1 MRVSVGVDLHK
12 GQFTVYWLSENRDES
27 EFERYVTDASDYERF
42 EKRLQLYS
50 DNGYV
55 VRVAVEATGN
65 ARYFKN
71 RVERSGIEVVVIN
84 TLKFKII
91 NESVKKTDRHDARTI
106 AEFLEKD
113 MLPESWLCSEKSEEL
128 RRILKSRTT
137 LVRTMV
143 TLKNQVHGLLLGYGI
158 ETKRG
163 QLQSKKERR
172 RVLSVLEEQ
181 GLAGWAVE
189 PLLETIDALGF
200 EVKKLEKLLAERVRG
215 DRMVELLMTIPGTG
229 LITAATVRAYV
240 DDISRFR
247 AYKHFS
253 SYAGLAP
260 WVQGSNDHYRYGRI
274 TKRGPEP
281 LRTALVQM
289 VLGMVRNQKR
299 TGGYRLMQTY
309 RAMKPHKGSGTTIIA
324 TARKLSKIVW
334 HLLTNDE
341 PFDAIEMTDPKIQKT
356 AIGMRSAA
364 PAA

>member
-1 MRVSVGVDLHK
+1 MQISVGVDLHK
-12 GQFTVYWLSENRDES
+12 GQFTVYWLSEERRES
-27 EFERYVTDASDYERF
+27 RFERYVTNAAGYKGF
-42 EKRLQLYS
+42 ENRLRMYVE
-50 DNGYV
+50 NGYL

-71 RVERSGIEVVVIN
+71 RVERVGIEVVVIN
-84 TLKFKII
+84 TLKFKVI

-113 MLPESWLCSEKSEEL
+113 ILPVSWLCSEKSEEL

-137 LVRTMV
+137 LVRAMV
-143 TLKNQVHGLLLGYGI
+143 TLKNQVHGLLFGYGI

-172 RVLSVLEEQ
+172 RILDVLAEQ
-181 GLAGWAVE
+181 GLTGYAVE
-189 PLLETIDALGF
+189 PLLDTIDTLAG
-200 EVKKLEKLLAERVRG
+200 EVKKLEKILTEQVSG
-215 DRMVELLMTIPGTG
+215 DRMVQLLMTIPGTG

-247 AYKHFS
+247 EYKHFS

-260 WVQGSNDHYRYGRI
+260 WVQGSNDRYRYGHI

-299 TGGYRLMQTY
+299 TGEYRLMLTY
-309 RAMKPHKGSGTTIIA
+309 RLMKLHKGSGTTIIA

-334 HLLTNDE
+334 HMLMNDE
-341 PFDAIEMTDPKIQKT
+341 PFDSKEMTNPKIQKIARQMQT
-356 AIGMRSAA
+356 AE

>member
-1 MRVSVGVDLHK
+1 MQMSVGVDLHK
-12 GQFTVYWLSENRDES
+12 GQFTVYWLSGERSES
-27 EFERYVTDASDYERF
+27 QFERYSTSATGYRQFENRLRLYEG
-42 EKRLQLYS
+42 
-50 DNGYV
+50 NGYV
-55 VRVAVEATGN
+55 VGVAVEATGS

-71 RVERSGIEVVVIN
+71 RMERIGIEVVVIN
-84 TLKFKII
+84 TLKFKVV

-128 RRILKSRTT
+128 RRILKSRTV
-137 LVRTMV
+137 LVRSMV

-172 RVLSVLEEQ
+172 RILDVLAEQ
-181 GLAGWAVE
+181 GLAGYAVE
-189 PLLETIDALGF
+189 PLLDTIDTLAG
-200 EVKKLEKLLAERVRG
+200 EVKKLEKVLIEQVKG
-215 DRMVELLMTIPGTG
+215 DRMVELLMSIPGTG

-240 DDISRFR
+240 DDINRFR
-247 AYKHFS
+247 EYKHFS

-260 WVQGSNDHYRYGRI
+260 WVQGSNDHYRYGHI

-299 TGGYRLMQTY
+299 TGAYRIMQTY
-309 RAMKPHKGSGTTIIA
+309 RSMKPHKGSGTTIIA

-334 HLLTNDE
+334 HMLTNDE
-341 PFDAIEMTDPKIQKT
+341 PFNPQEMTDPKIQRIVKE
-356 AIGMRSAA
+356 MQSAA

>member
-1 MRVSVGVDLHK
+1 MQMSVGVDLHK
-12 GQFTVYWLSENRDES
+12 GQFTVYWMSEDRSES
-27 EFERYVTDASDYERF
+27 RFDRYETHAAGYERF
-42 EKRLQLYS
+42 EDRLRLYS
-50 DNGYV
+50 GNGYL
-55 VRVAVEATGN
+55 VRVAVEASGGV
-65 ARYFKN
+65 RYFKN
-71 RVERSGIEVVVIN
+71 RIERVGIEVLVIN
-84 TLKFKII
+84 TLKFKVI

-106 AEFLEKD
+106 AEFLEKQ
-113 MLPESWLCSEKSEEL
+113 MLPVSRLCSEKSEEL

-137 LVRTMV
+137 LVRSMV

-172 RVLSVLEEQ
+172 RVLNVLEEQ
-181 GLAGWAVE
+181 DLAGWAVE
-189 PLLETIDALGF
+189 PLLETIDALAG
-200 EVKKLEKLLAERVRG
+200 EVKKLEKLLAEQVRG

-240 DDISRFR
+240 DDVSRFR
-247 AYKHFS
+247 EYKQFS

-260 WVQGSNDHYRYGRI
+260 WVQGSNDRYRYGRI

-289 VLGMVRNQKR
+289 VMGMIRNQKR

-334 HLLTNDE
+334 HMLTNDE
-341 PFDAIEMTDPKIQKT
+341 PFDPIEMTDPKIQKI
-356 AIGMRSAA
+356 AIEMRSAA

>member
-1 MRVSVGVDLHK
+1 MQMSVGVDLHK
-12 GQFTVYWLSENRDES
+12 GQFTVYWLSEERGES
-27 EFERYVTDASDYERF
+27 QFERYATDESGYERF
-42 EKRLQLYS
+42 EKRLRLHS
-50 DNGYV
+50 ENGYV
-55 VRVAVEATGN
+55 VRVAVEATGS

-71 RVERSGIEVVVIN
+71 RVERVGIDVLVIN
-84 TLKFKII
+84 TLKFKVI

-181 GLAGWAVE
+181 DLAGWAVE
-189 PLLETIDALGF
+189 PLLDTIDALNT

-215 DRMVELLMTIPGTG
+215 DRVVELLMSIPGTG

-247 AYKHFS
+247 EYKQFS

-260 WVQGSNDHYRYGRI
+260 WVQGSNDHYRYGHI

-299 TGGYRLMQTY
+299 TGAYRLMQTY
-309 RAMKPHKGSGTTIIA
+309 QAMKPHKGSGTTIIA
-324 TARKLSKIVW
+324 TARKHSKIVW
-334 HLLTNDE
+334 HMLANDE
-341 PFDAIEMTDPKIQKT
+341 PFDPLEMSDPKIQKIAGEMKT
-356 AIGMRSAA
+356 AA

>member
-1 MRVSVGVDLHK
+1 MQMSVGVDLHK
-12 GQFTVYWLSENRDES
+12 GQFTVYWLSEERVES
-27 EFERYVTDASDYERF
+27 QFERYVTDASGYERF
-42 EKRLQLYS
+42 ENRLRLYS
-50 DNGYV
+50 ENGYL

-65 ARYFKN
+65 TRYFKN
-71 RVERSGIEVVVIN
+71 RVERVGIDVLVIN
-84 TLKFKII
+84 TLKFKVI

-113 MLPESWLCSEKSEEL
+113 MLPESWLCSERSEEL

-137 LVRTMV
+137 LVRAMV

-181 GLAGWAVE
+181 DLAGWAVE
-189 PLLETIDALGF
+189 PLLETIDVLVG

-215 DRMVELLMTIPGTG
+215 DRMVELLLTIPGTG

-247 AYKHFS
+247 EYKHFS

-260 WVQGSNDHYRYGRI
+260 WVQGSNDRYRYGHI

-299 TGGYRLMQTY
+299 TDGYRLMTTY

-334 HLLTNDE
+334 HMLTNDE
-341 PFDAIEMTDPKIQKT
+341 PFDPMEMSDPKIQKI
-356 AIGMRSAA
+356 ARGMRSAA